1 MVSSLRVCDESAA
14 LPDTYV
20 LDNHDEERKLDG
32 KSLLGLD
39 GASDEV
45 GGNVGAHDL
54 ENGGLNISIGQTLD
68 VTVSHVLVPDLERL
82 GSAKKEK
89 DWLVSSLRLALCFN
103 LPDGVKDGEETA
115 LVGRLEHRC

>member
-1 MVSSLRVCDESAA
+1 MRA
-14 LPDTYV
+14 TYV

-45 GGNVGAHDL
+45 GGDVSAHDF

-82 GSAKKEK
+82 GSERQGER
-89 DWLVSSLRLALCFN
+89 LVSLELQT
-103 LPDGVKDGEETA
+103 GV
-115 LVGRLEHRC
+115 VF